1 MPVQPPRYEV
11 YTVIPRP
18 AGSFQH
24 RIGVAFHNADGSI
37 GVVLNSLPLDGR
49 IYLRP
54 ARPSKSPASSDPDF
68 PHD

>member
-1 MPVQPPRYEV
+1 MPAAKPKLEAF
-11 YTVIPRP
+11 TVITTNGTRY
-18 AGSFQH
+18 QH

-37 GVVLNSLPLDGR
+37 GVVLNALPLDGR

-54 ARPSKSPASSDPDF
+54 ARPSRSPASSDPDF